1 MHVPAV
7 ATSKAFPTLTRSY
20 AVASL
25 IGVLIAAMAL
35 GILYRELSIRV
46 LLRFGE
52 LGNVA
57 VARTTVHAL
66 GPELVR
72 YLESEEPQGPTHEFT
87 PLPPK
92 VLNMIS
98 GTIRDTS
105 VARIKIYTRE
115 GIVAYSSRPYE
126 VGADDSQNTR
136 FLGAMQGEVRSEL
149 SYRDAFSL
157 LGRGGHDNNLIE
169 TYVPIIPAGHFRP
182 VGVLEIYT
190 DVHPIVT
197 AMGRLELLVFI
208 GIGGIMVALYGLL
221 VFAVRRSEN
230 VIAEQRQ
237 TILERN
243 RTLEVLSARML
254 TAEDNER
261 RRIST
266 ELHEEIAQNLSAAKL
281 RVESFAMAAAKSTG
295 AHEMDADREIV
306 PLVQE
311 AIRDV
316 RALAL
321 DLRPPSLDDFG
332 LVTTLG
338 GLCREVQ
345 ASHPQLELTT
355 QLDVEEGE
363 IPDSL
368 KGIIFRILRDT
379 LKHLACTLTGGR
391 VRILMGTD
399 ERGRLV
405 LALDVAHQS
414 KGTGPTPETEGRD
427 GDIIGAI
434 WERAV
439 LSGAALE
446 VSRNGPDGC
455 QCRAVWELQ
464 TTDA

>member
-1 MHVPAV
+1 MHVPAT
-7 ATSKAFPTLTRSY
+7 AKAFPTLTRRY
-20 AVASL
+20 ALASL
-25 IGVLIAAMAL
+25 IGVLIAAVAL

-52 LGNVA
+52 QGNVA

-66 GPELVR
+66 GSELVR

-92 VLNMIS
+92 VLDVIS

-105 VARIKIYTRE
+105 VARVKIYTRE
-115 GIVAYSSRPYE
+115 GIVAYSSQPYE
-126 VGADDSQNTR
+126 VGADDSQNLR
-136 FLGAMQGEVRSEL
+136 FLGAMQGEVRSDVN
-149 SYRDAFSL
+149 YRDAFSL
-157 LGRGGHDNNLIE
+157 LGRGGHDDNLIE

-190 DVHPIVT
+190 DVHSIVA
-197 AMGRLELLVFI
+197 AMNRNELLVFL
-208 GIGGIMVALYGLL
+208 GIGGIMVVLYGAL
-221 VFAVRRSEN
+221 VYAVRRSEDI
-230 VIAEQRQ
+230 IARQRQ

-281 RVESFAMAAAKSTG
+281 RVESFAMAAAKGKG
-295 AHEMDADREIV
+295 AHGMDPDREIV
-306 PLVQE
+306 PLVRE
-311 AIRDV
+311 AIQDV

-332 LVTTLG
+332 LVTTLR
-338 GLCREVQ
+338 GLCREVE
-345 ASHPQLELTT
+345 ARHPHLELTT
-355 QLDVEEGE
+355 QLDVEEGV

-368 KGIIFRILRDT
+368 KGIIFRILQDT
-379 LKHLACTLTGGR
+379 LKHLARTSTTGR
-391 VRILMGTD
+391 IKILMGSD
-399 ERGRLV
+399 ARDRLV
-405 LALDVAHQS
+405 LGLDVEHQS
-414 KGTGPTPETEGRD
+414 NGTGPTPEAESLEKE
-427 GDIIGAI
+427 AI
-434 WERAV
+434 AAVWERAV

-446 VSRNGPDGC
+446 VSRNGPNGC

-464 TTDA
+464 TSNA